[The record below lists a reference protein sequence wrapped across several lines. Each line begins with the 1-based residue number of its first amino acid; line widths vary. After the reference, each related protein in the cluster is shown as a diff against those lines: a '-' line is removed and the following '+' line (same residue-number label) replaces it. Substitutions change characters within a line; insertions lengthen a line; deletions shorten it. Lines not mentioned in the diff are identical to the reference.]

1 MAETKAEIAET
12 KRSWAW
18 AVAGAP
24 AALMAAVG
32 LGLYFDPGWSNRMP
46 FLPCAVL
53 GVVSVLTGIAV
64 PIYVLVGWRRR
75 RFRFWSAGVVAA
87 LLFAAV
93 DVLVPVGL
101 IALLILMARAMNS
114 LMT

>member
-1 MAETKAEIAET
+1 MAETKKT
-12 KRSWAW
+12 RAW
-18 AVAGAP
+18 AVAAVP

-32 LGLYFDPGWSNRMP
+32 VGLYFDPGWSNRMP
-46 FLPCAVL
+46 FLPCALL
-53 GVVSVLTGIAV
+53 GVASVVTGVAV
-64 PIYVLVGWRRR
+64 PIYVLVGWRRK

-93 DVLVPVGL
+93 DVLVPAGL
-101 IALLILMARAMNS
+101 IALLILMARAMSS

>member
-1 MAETKAEIAET
+1 MAETKET
-12 KRSWAW
+12 KTTRAW
-18 AVAGAP
+18 VVAGVP

-32 LGLYFDPGWSNRMP
+32 LGLYLDPGWSNRIP
-46 FLPCAVL
+46 FLPCALL
-53 GVVSVLTGIAV
+53 GVASVVTGVVV

-87 LLFAAV
+87 LLFSAA
-93 DVLVPVGL
+93 DVLVPAGL
-101 IALLILMARAMNS
+101 IALLILMARAMSS